1 MADVKV
7 EKTQDNATLLLA
19 AAEKAKED
27 PSVVRTTTKEFLVD
41 EALAKKA
48 GVEYTTEADEE
59 KALQE
64 QSKAD
69 DEAAG
74 LERDKSN
81 PRKVTAKKVA
91 AKQTAPAAKE

>member
-7 EKTQDNATLLLA
+7 EATQDNATLLLA
-19 AAEKAKED
+19 AAEKDKQEPD
-27 PSVVRTTTKEFLVD
+27 VVRSTTKGLVVD

-48 GVEYTTEADEE
+48 GVEYVTEADEE
-59 KALQE
+59 KALQ
-64 QSKAD
+64 QQLKAD

-91 AKQTAPAAKE
+91 ATKSTAAKE